1 MVLLV
6 ACFKSVTSAHLQI
19 NCLKYVS
26 ICGDKIHVHSILF
39 IDCQNPVLTKGLCFT
54 SHKKKDLNVHII
66 AFVFVLYIHACIC
79 SLAYS
84 TLLKEVTVIVNYY
97 NTLLKIL
104 TQEN

>member
-1 MVLLV
+1 MVLWI
-6 ACFKSVTSAHLQI
+6 HLGTNIQRS
-19 NCLKYVS
+19 CVY
-26 ICGDKIHVHSILF
+26 
-39 IDCQNPVLTKGLCFT
+39 
-54 SHKKKDLNVHII
+54 LNVHII